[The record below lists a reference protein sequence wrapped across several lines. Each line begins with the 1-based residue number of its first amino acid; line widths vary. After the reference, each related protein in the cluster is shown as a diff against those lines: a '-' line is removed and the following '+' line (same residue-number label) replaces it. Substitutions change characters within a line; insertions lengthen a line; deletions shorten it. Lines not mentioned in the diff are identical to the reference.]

1 MQDSKEILKNI
12 QNEVKQQQEKI
23 NSKIKKWIK
32 RNFYK
37 ITTIIALIFACI
49 ALGFACKDGRQ
60 KLNFYLKPDHTAV
73 WGGQLYENTKEMIFV
88 KYIYILELILL

>member
-32 RNFYK
+32 RNF
-37 ITTIIALIFACI
+37 F
-49 ALGFACKDGRQ
+49 
-60 KLNFYLKPDHTAV
+60 
-73 WGGQLYENTKEMIFV
+73 
-88 KYIYILELILL
+88 